1 MKPISLLLKKDQDVA
16 AGDVDHNNKEPTWND
31 PYPNVVGE
39 FKNGKYVIPNE
50 TTTVETKVNENL
62 GKDSEN
68 GKSGIIYG
76 NKDASHSKLD
86 NKTQIINY
94 KTNEN
99 STTVEVKAQ
108 SAALV

>member
-1 MKPISLLLKKDQDVA
+1 MKPISLLLKRDQDVA
-16 AGDVDHNNKEPTWND
+16 TGDVDHKEPTWND

-39 FKNGKYVIPNE
+39 FKNGKYIIPNE

-99 STTVEVKAQ
+99 NENATTVEVTVQ
-108 SAALV
+108 SAA